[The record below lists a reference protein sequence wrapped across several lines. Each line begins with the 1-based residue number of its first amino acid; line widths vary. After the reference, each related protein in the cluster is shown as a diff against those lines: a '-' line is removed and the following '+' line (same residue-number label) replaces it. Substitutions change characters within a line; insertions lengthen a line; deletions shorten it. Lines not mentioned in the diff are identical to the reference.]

1 MTAITERDRI
11 GGDEL
16 RKLERIRQAALKSF
30 ATKGA
35 AGTSL
40 RSVAAD
46 AGVSL
51 GLVQHHFATKSGLI
65 KAVDDYVMSVVIA
78 VVAQPVSAPHA
89 KDSIADMGT
98 RVTTL
103 LLEHPDV
110 VDYFGRALIDGS
122 QLGNTI
128 WDTLVRIRHRAMDR
142 RKESGEARD
151 DIDVTWASL
160 NSLVLAVGTLIVRGH
175 IERQIPD
182 AFRSPEQ
189 VDRWQKSVNTLLREG
204 LFRIRATTRC
214 SPLRPARPQLFCG
227 RQLGV
232 SPQNCAKALVNELRL
247 SKPTADAVS

>member
-1 MTAITERDRI
+1 MTALTEYDRL
-11 GGDEL
+11 GGDDL

-35 AGTSL
+35 SGTSL

-51 GLVQHHFATKSGLI
+51 GLVQHHFDTKSGLI
-65 KAVDDYVMSVVIA
+65 EAVDDYVMSVVID
-78 VVAQPVSAPHA
+78 VVARPVSAPHA
-89 KDSIADMGT
+89 KDSISDMGS
-98 RVTTL
+98 RVTAL

-128 WDTLVRIRHRAMDR
+128 WDTLSAFGTARWTA
-142 RKESGEARD
+142 RKENGEARE

-175 IERQIPD
+175 IERQIPG
-182 AFRSPEQ
+182 AFTTPEQ
-189 VDRWQKSVNTLLREG
+189 LDRWQQSVNTLLREG
-204 LFRIRATTRC
+204 LFQPRHDDT
-214 SPLRPARPQLFCG
+214 
-227 RQLGV
+227 
-232 SPQNCAKALVNELRL
+232 
-247 SKPTADAVS
+247 

>member
-1 MTAITERDRI
+1 MTAVTERDRI

-16 RKLERIRQAALKSF
+16 KKLQRIRQAALKSF

-51 GLVQHHFATKSGLI
+51 GLVQHHFETKAGLI
-65 KAVDDYVMSVVIA
+65 KAVDEYVMSVVIA
-78 VVAQPVSAPHA
+78 VVAQPVAVPHA
-89 KDSIADMGT
+89 KDSIADMGS

-122 QLGNTI
+122 QLGNTV
-128 WDTLVRIRHRAMDR
+128 WDTLSAFGTARWTA
-142 RKESGEARD
+142 RKENGEARD

-175 IERQIPD
+175 IERQIPG
-182 AFRSPEQ
+182 AFTAPEQ
-189 VDRWQKSVNTLLREG
+189 LDRWQQSVNSLLREG
-204 LFRIRATTRC
+204 LFQPRNDE
-214 SPLRPARPQLFCG
+214 
-227 RQLGV
+227 V
-232 SPQNCAKALVNELRL
+232 
-247 SKPTADAVS
+247 

>member
-1 MTAITERDRI
+1 MTAITDRDRI

-16 RKLERIRQAALKSF
+16 KKLERIRQAALKSF

-51 GLVQHHFATKSGLI
+51 GLVQHHFETKAGLI

-78 VVAQPVSAPHA
+78 VVAQPVSVPHA
-89 KDSIADMGT
+89 KDSIADMGS

-103 LLEHPDV
+103 LVEHPDV

-122 QLGNTI
+122 QLGITI
-128 WDTLVRIRHRAMDR
+128 WDTLAAFGTARWTA

-160 NSLVLAVGTLIVRGH
+160 NSLVLALGTLILRGH
-175 IERQIPD
+175 IERQIPG
-182 AFRSPEQ
+182 AFSEPAQ
-189 VDRWQKSVNTLLREG
+189 LDRWQHSVNTLLREG
-204 LFRIRATTRC
+204 LFQPRNDEA
-214 SPLRPARPQLFCG
+214 
-227 RQLGV
+227 
-232 SPQNCAKALVNELRL
+232 
-247 SKPTADAVS
+247 